1 MIGWREFK
9 FVQMKSHNCFKGKM
23 ITKSRNTST
32 KFENLLQ
39 NCWANFNQTWSK
51 ASHALVQG
59 NQVYPNKYH
68 SILKEKIF
76 FLSFSISLYQRYG
89 IIYVNMRFIYVKMQ
103 HIYDDIQHNSGMS
116 ICEIIMLTC
125 NSNHVACHHNN
136 VACWHKWVVC
146 EHYYV
151 ACWHT
156 LSCRSMLQKNATI
169 GLKLWSKIFV

>member
-1 MIGWREFK
+1 
-9 FVQMKSHNCFKGKM
+9 MKSHNCFKGKM

-39 NCWANFNQTWSK
+39 NYWANFNQTWNK
-51 ASHALVQG
+51 ASHALVKG
-59 NQVYPNKYH
+59 IQVYENKYH
-68 SILKEKIF
+68 SILKKKIF
-76 FLSFSISLYQRYG
+76 FSV
-89 IIYVNMRFIYVKMQ
+89 YVNMRFIYVKMQ
-103 HIYDDIQHNSGMS
+103 HIYDDIQHNYVMS
-116 ICEIIMLTC
+116 ICKIIMLTC

-156 LSCRSMLQKNATI
+156 YLTEVCYKRMPP
-169 GLKLWSKIFV
+169 